1 MQRTPVLD
9 EKFKPFEEFA
19 VDRVVEAFELATT
32 AHERFDMM
40 PLHDS
45 KHGGEF
51 ANQIFLVVLNRLV
64 PSLAELRED
73 YRRSRNIAIG
83 LGGVPIPAPIAKQST
98 RTGHD

>member
-9 EKFKPFEEFA
+9 EKFKPFEDFA
-19 VDRVVEAFELATT
+19 VDRIVEAFDFATE
-32 AHERFDMM
+32 AHKRLDNM
-40 PLHDS
+40 PLHDTD
-45 KHGGEF
+45 KGEF
-51 ANQIFLVVLNRLV
+51 ADQIFLVILNRLV

-83 LGGVPIPAPIAKQST
+83 LGGVPMPAPPAKQST